1 MTLRIVHPRQ
11 QGARLAWSDSM
22 FEQVDYVEH
31 TPPAQI
37 EEIPQPEVSELQW
50 PQLVGLVASAP
61 ETAGQA

>member
-50 PQLVGLVASAP
+50 PQLIRLVACAP
-61 ETAGQA
+61 ETAGRT

>member
-31 TPPAQI
+31 KPPAQI
-37 EEIPQPEVSELQW
+37 EEIPQPVVRELQW
-50 PQLVGLVASAP
+50 PQLVSLVSGCEGARRA
-61 ETAGQA
+61 